1 MRRVSAMRFCIWLQ
15 EENEPPFSAGRLYP
29 AGGGL
34 SSRASGINP
43 AGAEW
48 NSPPAVRGDWSRGKT
63 VSRESE
69 TERSMYDGPY

>member
-15 EENEPPFSAGRLYP
+15 EENEPPFSGCTRP
-29 AGGGL
+29 GGGL

-48 NSPPAVRGDWSRGKT
+48 NSPPAVRGEWSRGKT